1 MDHGELMGRSSRWVL
16 AAWMM
21 LQSACAGRHQIIE
34 YDPFGKQKYRARQHP
49 AELSDRS
56 SEQLLAEGYVP
67 IGALTIIRVTSIC
80 YETCKLIEH
89 QNGATAT
96 LLAAAGKRGG
106 DLVVL
111 QKDDVETT
119 RNVMKQGQC
128 LESYIEDRTVDV
140 YISPVGGAGNRY
152 EPVHRSAE
160 VCTKFQMLHGHETFQ
175 QSSGVVWR
183 RE

>member
-1 MDHGELMGRSSRWVL
+1 MDDAPECLCRSPPDHRVRSVRQAEVSRTSTPSGVVRPL
-16 AAWMM
+16 
-21 LQSACAGRHQIIE
+21 L
-34 YDPFGKQKYRARQHP
+34 
-49 AELSDRS
+49 
-56 SEQLLAEGYVP
+56 EQLLAEGYVP

-119 RNVMKQGQC
+119 RDVMKQGQC